1 MIALFTLVQCN
12 AQYSYYLSCLSLL
25 IVTCMTGAIINT
37 LNIDAAF
44 LKRLSKMY
52 ESGMSIKEISE
63 MLKLE
68 QQMTIKLLRLLGYDT
83 GVLAEAWLV
92 S

>member
-1 MIALFTLVQCN
+1 MTV
-12 AQYSYYLSCLSLL
+12 LL

-44 LKRLSKMY
+44 LRRLSKMY

-68 QQMTIKLLRLLGYDT
+68 QQMTITLLRLLGFDT